1 MTWAQVEYKL
11 IGGRQQGRN
20 IRPRDLKYFL
30 STQGTWTTTLSTH
43 KLYLHC
49 IQYTRHTLILSWRQ
63 KNTHFSFDEVKDFFQ
78 LLF

>member
-30 STQGTWTTTLSTH
+30 STQGTLNKHTIYPQTVLA
-43 KLYLHC
+43 LYTIHSHIELE
-49 IQYTRHTLILSWRQ
+49 T
-63 KNTHFSFDEVKDFFQ
+63 KNTHFSFEEVKDFFQ

>member
-20 IRPRDLKYFL
+20 IRPHDLKYFL

-49 IQYTRHTLILSWRQ
+49 IQYTCHTRIELET
-63 KNTHFSFDEVKDFFQ
+63 KNTHFSFEEVKDFFQ